1 MHTEMN
7 TVRERRSA
15 TRPNS
20 AVPVQH
26 SGNPSAGPYCMESV
40 TVHCLCTPS
49 SPIAST
55 TMPLTRVTRRLI
67 TRLLRNSTH
76 HCCRRSQHVPAVCTC
91 KPWRGHHRCMRRPNA
106 MLAKMSTN
114 AKLEK
119 MRPTA
124 VAPTPCRAASCGK
137 MGDAIENVVLTV
149 MRHASTAAK
158 DHLQQSTPVS
168 GLKSDT
174 VRHLEISKLAQSPGL

>member
-1 MHTEMN
+1 MRQY
-7 TVRERRSA
+7 TVSLHPKLTYCKHHDAADKGDASA
-15 TRPNS
+15 DDTPAKQQYAPLLQTDTTRA
-20 AVPVQH
+20 AVQL
-26 SGNPSAGPYCMESV
+26 AAE
-40 TVHCLCTPS
+40 
-49 SPIAST
+49 
-55 TMPLTRVTRRLI
+55 
-67 TRLLRNSTH
+67 
-76 HCCRRSQHVPAVCTC
+76 PAVCTC
-91 KPWRGHHRCMRRPNA
+91 KPWQGPHRCMRRPNA

-158 DHLQQSTPVS
+158 DHLQESNFI
-168 GLKSDT
+168 T
-174 VRHLEISKLAQSPGL
+174 VMMLSE